1 MNIFEISK
9 ELESVFDELEENG
22 GELTEEL
29 EEKLSISQDEFRSKV
44 NAYLSIIKHIE
55 SDIDCCDKEIKRLQS
70 VKKSKQNTIDRLK
83 NILVWA
89 IDKFG
94 DSNKSGNKYVDLG
107 ISKVTVKSS
116 NKVIVNE
123 KYADDIISSTFAE
136 LNEANYTKELYDNPI
151 KDLITTP
158 ENKLDGITTTIS
170 VDIPLE
176 DLYNDKGD
184 NFIKSL
190 FNYDANFK
198 VKTNISKSSLKDKI
212 TKDSEAYKEL
222 AYIENTKSLL
232 IK

>member
-44 NAYLSIIKHIE
+44 DAYLSVIRNTE
-55 SDIDCCDKEIKRLQS
+55 SDVDCCDKEIKRLQA
-70 VKKSKQNTIDRLK
+70 VKKTKQNSIEKLK
-83 NILVWA
+83 NILIWA

-94 DSNKSGNKYVDLG
+94 EINKSGNRYIDLG
-107 ISKVTVKSS
+107 TSKVTIKSS
-116 NKVIVNE
+116 NKVIINE
-123 KYADDIISSTFAE
+123 EYADDIIASTFAE
-136 LNEANYTKELYDNPI
+136 LREANYTNELYDNPI

-158 ENKLDGITTTIS
+158 ENKLDGIITTIL

-176 DLYNDKGD
+176 DLYKDKGD
-184 NFIKSL
+184 SFIKSL
-190 FNYDANFK
+190 FDYDASFK
-198 VKTNISKSSLKDKI
+198 VKSNISKSLLKDKLNE
-212 TKDSEAYKEL
+212 DSETYKDL
-222 AYIENTKSLL
+222 AYLENTKSLL

>member
-9 ELESVFDELEENG
+9 EIESIFYELEENG

-44 NAYLSIIKHIE
+44 NAYLSIIKHTE

-107 ISKVTVKSS
+107 TSKVTVKSS
-116 NKVIVNE
+116 NKVIINE

-212 TKDSEAYKEL
+212 TKDSEAYKDL

>member
-44 NAYLSIIKHIE
+44 NAYLSIIKHTE

-94 DSNKSGNKYVDLG
+94 DSNISGNKYVDLG
-107 ISKVTVKSS
+107 TSKITIKPS

-158 ENKLDGITTTIS
+158 ENKLDGITTTIL

-212 TKDSEAYKEL
+212 TKDSEAYKDL

>member
-44 NAYLSIIKHIE
+44 NAYISIIKHIE

-107 ISKVTVKSS
+107 TSKVTVKSS

-212 TKDSEAYKEL
+212 TKDSEAYKDL

>member
-9 ELESVFDELEENG
+9 ELESVFDELEEND

-44 NAYLSIIKHIE
+44 NAYLSIIKHTE

-107 ISKVTVKSS
+107 TSKITIKSS

-158 ENKLDGITTTIS
+158 ENKLDGITTTIL

-212 TKDSEAYKEL
+212 TKDSEAYKDL

>member
-9 ELESVFDELEENG
+9 ELESVFNELEDNG
-22 GELTEEL
+22 GDLTEEL

-44 NAYLSIIKHIE
+44 DAYLSVIRRTE
-55 SDIDCCDKEIKRLQS
+55 SDVDCCDKEIKRLQA

-83 NILVWA
+83 NILIWA
-89 IDKFG
+89 IDRFG
-94 DSNKSGNKYVDLG
+94 DINKSGNRYVDLG
-107 ISKVTVKSS
+107 TSKVTVKSS

-123 KYADDIISSTFAE
+123 EYADDIISSTFAE
-136 LNEANYTKELYDNPI
+136 LREANYTKELSDNPI

-158 ENKLDGITTTIS
+158 ENKLDGITTTIL

-176 DLYNDKGD
+176 DLYKDKGD

-190 FNYDANFK
+190 FDYDASFK
-198 VKTNISKSSLKDKI
+198 VKTNISKSLLKDKLVI
-212 TKDSEAYKEL
+212 DAEAYKDL

>member
-44 NAYLSIIKHIE
+44 NAYLSIIKHTE

-89 IDKFG
+89 INKFG

-107 ISKVTVKSS
+107 TSKVTVKSS

-158 ENKLDGITTTIS
+158 ENKLDGITTTIL

-212 TKDSEAYKEL
+212 TKDSEAYKDL

>member
-9 ELESVFDELEENG
+9 DIESVFEELEENG

-44 NAYLSIIKHIE
+44 DAYLSVIRNTE
-55 SDIDCCDKEIKRLQS
+55 SDVDCCDKEIKRLQA
-70 VKKSKQNTIDRLK
+70 VKKTKQNSIERLK
-83 NILVWA
+83 NILIWA

-94 DSNKSGNKYVDLG
+94 ETNKSGNKYIDLG
-107 ISKVTVKSS
+107 TSKVTIKAS
-116 NKVIVNE
+116 NKVVVNE
-123 KYADDIISSTFAE
+123 EYADDIISSTFAE
-136 LNEANYTKELYDNPI
+136 LREANYTKELCDNTI

-158 ENKLDGITTTIS
+158 ENKLDGITTTIL

-176 DLYNDKGD
+176 DLYKDKGD

-190 FNYDANFK
+190 FDYDASFK
-198 VKTNISKSSLKDKI
+198 VKANISKSLLKDKLNENA
-212 TKDSEAYKEL
+212 EAYKDL
-222 AYIENTKSLL
+222 AHIENTKSLL

>member
-44 NAYLSIIKHIE
+44 NAYLSIIKNIE
-55 SDIDCCDKEIKRLQS
+55 SDVDCCDKEIKRLQS

-94 DSNKSGNKYVDLG
+94 DINKSGNRYVDLG
-107 ISKVTVKSS
+107 TSKITIKSS

-123 KYADDIISSTFAE
+123 KYADDIISNTFAE

-212 TKDSEAYKEL
+212 TKDSEAYKDL

>member
-29 EEKLSISQDEFRSKV
+29 EEKLSISKDEFRSKV

-107 ISKVTVKSS
+107 TSKVTVKSS

>member
-44 NAYLSIIKHIE
+44 DAYLSVIRHTE
-55 SDIDCCDKEIKRLQS
+55 SDVDCCDKEIKRLQA
-70 VKKSKQNTIDRLK
+70 VKKNKQNTIERLK
-83 NILVWA
+83 NILIWA
-89 IDKFG
+89 VDKFG
-94 DSNKSGNKYVDLG
+94 DVNKSGNRYVDLG
-107 ISKVTVKSS
+107 TSKVTVKSS
-116 NKVIVNE
+116 NKVVVNE
-123 KYADDIISSTFAE
+123 EYADDIISSTFAE
-136 LNEANYTKELYDNPI
+136 LREANYTKELSDNPI

-158 ENKLDGITTTIS
+158 ENKLDGITTTIL

-176 DLYNDKGD
+176 DLYKDKGD

-190 FNYDANFK
+190 FDYNAGFK
-198 VKTNISKSSLKDKI
+198 VKSNISKSLLKDKLVENA
-212 TKDSEAYKEL
+212 EAYRDL
-222 AYIENTKSLL
+222 AHMENTKSLL

>member
-107 ISKVTVKSS
+107 TSKVTVKSS

-123 KYADDIISSTFAE
+123 KYADNIISSTFAE

-190 FNYDANFK
+190 FNYDADFK

-212 TKDSEAYKEL
+212 IKDSESYKDL

>member
-9 ELESVFDELEENG
+9 ELESVFDELEENA

-107 ISKVTVKSS
+107 TSKVTVKSS

-198 VKTNISKSSLKDKI
+198 VKTNISKSSLKDNI
-212 TKDSEAYKEL
+212 IKDSESYKDL

>member
-55 SDIDCCDKEIKRLQS
+55 SNIDCCDKEIKRLQS

-107 ISKVTVKSS
+107 TSKVTVKSS

-158 ENKLDGITTTIS
+158 ENKLDGITTTIL

-190 FNYDANFK
+190 FNYDSNFK

-212 TKDSEAYKEL
+212 TKDSEAYKDL

>member
-29 EEKLSISQDEFRSKV
+29 EEKLSISRDEFRSKV
-44 NAYLSIIKHIE
+44 NAYLSIIKHTE

-83 NILVWA
+83 NILVWT

-107 ISKVTVKSS
+107 TSKVTVKSS

-158 ENKLDGITTTIS
+158 ENKLDGITTTIL

-212 TKDSEAYKEL
+212 TKDSEAYKDL

>member
-9 ELESVFDELEENG
+9 ELESVFDELEEND

-44 NAYLSIIKHIE
+44 NAYLSIIKHTE
-55 SDIDCCDKEIKRLQS
+55 SDVDCCDKEIKRLQS

-94 DSNKSGNKYVDLG
+94 DINKSGNRYVDLG
-107 ISKVTVKSS
+107 TSKVTIKSS

-123 KYADDIISSTFAE
+123 KYADDIISNTFEE
-136 LNEANYTKELYDNPI
+136 LRNANYTKELYDNPI
-151 KDLITTP
+151 KDLISTS
-158 ENKLDGITTTIS
+158 ENKLDGITTTVL

-190 FNYDANFK
+190 FNYNADFK

-212 TKDSEAYKEL
+212 TEDSEAYKDL
-222 AYIENTKSLL
+222 AHIENTKSLL

>member
-44 NAYLSIIKHIE
+44 NAYLSIIKNIE
-55 SDIDCCDKEIKRLQS
+55 SDVDCCDKEIKRLQS

-107 ISKVTVKSS
+107 TSKVTVKSS

-123 KYADDIISSTFAE
+123 KYADDIISNTFAE

-212 TKDSEAYKEL
+212 TKDSEAYKDL

>member
-44 NAYLSIIKHIE
+44 DAYLSVIRHTE
-55 SDIDCCDKEIKRLQS
+55 SDVDCCDKEIKRLQS
-70 VKKSKQNTIDRLK
+70 VKKSKQNTIEKLK

-89 IDKFG
+89 IDNFG
-94 DSNKSGNKYVDLG
+94 DVNKSGNRYKIV
-107 ISKVTVKSS
+107 
-116 NKVIVNE
+116 VNE
-123 KYADDIISSTFAE
+123 EYADDIISSTFAE
-136 LNEANYTKELYDNPI
+136 LREANYTKELSDNPI

-158 ENKLDGITTTIS
+158 ENKLDGITTTIL

-176 DLYNDKGD
+176 DLYKDKGD

-190 FNYDANFK
+190 FDYDAGFK
-198 VKTNISKSSLKDKI
+198 VKTNISKSLLKDKLI
-212 TKDSEAYKEL
+212 EDAEAYKDL
-222 AYIENTKSLL
+222 AHMENTKSLL

>member
-9 ELESVFDELEENG
+9 DIESIFDELEENG

-29 EEKLSISQDEFRSKV
+29 EEKLSISQNEFRSKV
-44 NAYLSIIKHIE
+44 DAYLSVIRHTE

-70 VKKSKQNTIDRLK
+70 VKKSKQNTIEKLK

-94 DSNKSGNKYVDLG
+94 DVNKSGNKYVDLG
-107 ISKVTVKSS
+107 TSKVTIKSS
-116 NKVIVNE
+116 NKVVVNE
-123 KYADDIISSTFAE
+123 DYADSIIASTFTE
-136 LNEANYTKELYDNPI
+136 LREANYTKELFDNSI

-158 ENKLDGITTTIS
+158 ENKLDGIITTVL

-184 NFIKSL
+184 CFIKSL
-190 FNYDANFK
+190 FEYNSSFK
-198 VKTNISKSSLKDKI
+198 IKPNISKSILKDKI
-212 TKDSEAYKEL
+212 DDNPETYKDL
-222 AYIENTKSLL
+222 AHIENTKSLI

>member
-9 ELESVFDELEENG
+9 ELESVFNELEDNG

-44 NAYLSIIKHIE
+44 NAYLSIIKHTE

-107 ISKVTVKSS
+107 TSKITIKSS

-123 KYADDIISSTFAE
+123 KYADDIISNTFEE
-136 LNEANYTKELYDNPI
+136 LRNANQTKELYDNPI

-158 ENKLDGITTTIS
+158 ENKLDGITTTIL
-170 VDIPLE
+170 VDIPLK
-176 DLYNDKGD
+176 DLYKDKGD
-184 NFIKSL
+184 SFIKSL
-190 FNYDANFK
+190 FDYDAGFK
-198 VKTNISKSSLKDKI
+198 VKTNISKSLLKDKLI
-212 TKDSEAYKEL
+212 EDAETYKDL

>member
-9 ELESVFDELEENG
+9 EIESVFEELEENG
-22 GELTEEL
+22 GELTDEL
-29 EEKLSISQDEFRSKV
+29 EEKLSISKDEFRSKV
-44 NAYLSIIKHIE
+44 DAYLSVIRHTE
-55 SDIDCCDKEIKRLQS
+55 SDVDCCDKEIKRLQS
-70 VKKSKQNTIDRLK
+70 VKKTKQNSIERLK

-94 DSNKSGNKYVDLG
+94 EVNKSGNKYIDLG
-107 ISKVTVKSS
+107 TSKITIKAS

-123 KYADDIISSTFAE
+123 EYADNIIANTFAE
-136 LNEANYTKELYDNPI
+136 LRESNYTKELYNNHI

-176 DLYNDKGD
+176 DLYKDKGD
-184 NFIKSL
+184 SFIKSL
-190 FNYDANFK
+190 FDYDASFK
-198 VKTNISKSSLKDKI
+198 VKANISKSLLKDKLNENA
-212 TKDSEAYKEL
+212 EAYKDL
-222 AYIENTKSLL
+222 AHIENTKSLL

>member
-22 GELTEEL
+22 GELTKEL

-44 NAYLSIIKHIE
+44 GSYLSVIKHTE
-55 SDIDCCDKEIKRLQS
+55 SDVDCCDKEIKRLQA
-70 VKKSKQNTIDRLK
+70 VKKSKQNTIERLE

-94 DSNKSGNKYVDLG
+94 DINKSGNKYIDLG
-107 ISKVTVKSS
+107 TSKVTVKSS

-123 KYADDIISSTFAE
+123 EYADDIISSTFAE
-136 LNEANYTKELYDNPI
+136 LREANYTKELFDNSI

-158 ENKLDGITTTIS
+158 ENKLDGITTTIL
-170 VDIPLE
+170 VDIPLK
-176 DLYNDKGD
+176 DLYKDKGD
-184 NFIKSL
+184 SFIKSL
-190 FNYDANFK
+190 FNYDASFK
-198 VKTNISKSSLKDKI
+198 VKSNISKSLLKDMLDKYAEDY
-212 TKDSEAYKEL
+212 KDL
-222 AYIENTKSLL
+222 AHIENTKSLL

>member
-44 NAYLSIIKHIE
+44 NAYLSIIKHTE

-107 ISKVTVKSS
+107 TSKVTVKSS
-116 NKVIVNE
+116 NKVIINE
-123 KYADDIISSTFAE
+123 KYADNIISSTFAE

-212 TKDSEAYKEL
+212 TKDSEAYKDL